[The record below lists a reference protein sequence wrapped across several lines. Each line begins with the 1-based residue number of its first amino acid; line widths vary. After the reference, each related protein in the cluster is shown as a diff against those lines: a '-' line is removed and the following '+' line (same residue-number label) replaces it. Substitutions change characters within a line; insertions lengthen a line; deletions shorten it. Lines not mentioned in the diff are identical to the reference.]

1 MAHFVSRVDTLVGG
15 EVTMPYIEPELRIL
29 IDKEIEILGNEIGAY
44 GELRE
49 KKDGVLNYVI
59 TCLVRKLY
67 KTSYTELNAAI
78 GVLECAKLEL
88 YRRRLALYEDEAKER
103 NGDVY

>member
-1 MAHFVSRVDTLVGG
+1 
-15 EVTMPYIEPELRIL
+15 MPYITQELRIHVDEE
-29 IDKEIEILGNEIGAY
+29 IDVLASKIGRDTSRMAK
-44 GELRE
+44 R
-49 KKDGVLNYVI
+49 DGILNYII
-59 TCLVRKLY
+59 TRLISILY

-88 YRRRLALYEDEAKER
+88 YRRRLALYENEKALE

>member
-1 MAHFVSRVDTLVGG
+1 
-15 EVTMPYIEPELRIL
+15 MPYIEPDMRGLVDPTIKIFTESIK
-29 IDKEIEILGNEIGAY
+29 DGTWLGTK
-44 GELRE
+44 R
-49 KKDGVLNYVI
+49 DGVLNYI
-59 TCLVRKLY
+59 ISSLIAKLY

-88 YRRRLALYEDEAKER
+88 YRRRVSPYEDEKIAE